1 VSPFVACSAELI
13 CALDHTQAP
22 LIEST
27 ARKADCCASLVWT
40 REALAAMKRGQMCY
54 VAAMLPPKKWTLNA
68 QIRSRR
74 LDQRLKSLAAATRE
88 IHRQTMENSR
98 KSLEEDIQ
106 RAEEHKQL
114 SARLKALNVTAEETL
129 NRAKKPKPSPDVI
142 LRTRT
147 LAREGFFNRA
157 ETQRIP
163 VSYGTDNVILE
174 CRHSI
179 TRMASDVEQLA
190 ICLPCI
196 EEWMNNQMQHPEER
210 VA

>member
-74 LDQRLKSLAAATRE
+74 LDQRLKSLAAV
-88 IHRQTMENSR
+88 ENSR

-179 TRMASDVEQLA
+179 TRMASDVEQPA
-190 ICLPCI
+190 ICLSCI
-196 EEWMNNQMQHPEER
+196 EEWMNNQMQHPEEG

>member
-74 LDQRLKSLAAATRE
+74 LDQRLKSLAAV
-88 IHRQTMENSR
+88 ENSR

-114 SARLKALNVTAEETL
+114 SARLRALNVKAEETL

-142 LRTRT
+142 LRART

-157 ETQRIP
+157 ETERIP

-179 TRMASDVEQLA
+179 TRMASDVEQPA